1 MATRSLPTELRPV
14 GIAARIRGRPGAIAV
29 IGLVVLAISLVAGVT
44 VGSIQIGVPDTL
56 GVILQRTFG
65 LDLGG
70 HWTAATETIV
80 WELRMP
86 RVLTAAL
93 VGAGLAVAGATFQGI
108 VRNPLADP
116 YVLGTS
122 SGAALGA
129 ALAIILPIGL
139 TVFQFGLVNIWA
151 FIGALSAS
159 LLVFRLGGAGGPG
172 GMTRLLLTGYA
183 VGSILAALLT
193 MAMYVSG
200 ANLRA
205 IFSFLLGGLAAASW
219 ERLLIAAPIILTTCL
234 LVGLRARSL
243 DGLLLGDP
251 AASHLGVDVKRER
264 GILLVLATMTTAAA
278 VAITGLIGFVG
289 LVVPHVVRLLVGAP
303 ARRVVP
309 LSAIFGAILLVLADL
324 VARLLGD
331 LPVGRRDGDPRRP
344 VLPGPAP
351 PDPLGVRA
359 VTAILAA
366 DNVTVA
372 YGDRTILADVSLS
385 MRAGERVA
393 LVGPNGAGKSTLL
406 RVLTGVLEP
415 RAGDVTLRGEAIG
428 TLDRKAVAREIAVV
442 PELVQ
447 VPFAMTRRARSSGS
461 GGCRTI
467 RP

>member
-1 MATRSLPTELRPV
+1 MAARSLSTDLRPV
-14 GIAARIRGRPGAIAV
+14 GLAGRIRGRPGTIALL
-29 IGLVVLAISLVAGVT
+29 GLVVLAISLVAGVT
-44 VGSIQIGVPDTL
+44 VGSIQIGVGDTV
-56 GVILQRTFG
+56 GVILQRTLG

-70 HWTAATETIV
+70 HWTAATQTIV
-80 WELRMP
+80 WELRLP

-151 FIGALSAS
+151 FIGALAAS
-159 LLVFRLGGAGGPG
+159 LLVFRLGGAGGTG

-205 IFSFLLGGLAAASW
+205 IFSFLLGGFAAASW

-243 DGLLLGDP
+243 DGLLLGDA

-324 VARLLGD
+324 VARMLGD
-331 LPVGRRDGDPRRP
+331 LPVG
-344 VLPGPAP
+344 V
-351 PDPLGVRA
+351 VM
-359 VTAILAA
+359 AILGAPFF
-366 DNVTVA
+366 
-372 YGDRTILADVSLS
+372 
-385 MRAGERVA
+385 
-393 LVGPNGAGKSTLL
+393 LVLL
-406 RVLTGVLEP
+406 HQTRSGY
-415 RAGDVTLRGEAIG
+415 
-428 TLDRKAVAREIAVV
+428 
-442 PELVQ
+442 EL
-447 VPFAMTRRARSSGS
+447 
-461 GGCRTI
+461 
-467 RP
+467 

>member
-1 MATRSLPTELRPV
+1 MATRSVPTQLRPV
-14 GIAARIRGRPGAIAV
+14 GLAGRIRGRPGTIAV
-29 IGLVVLAISLVAGVT
+29 VGLVVLAISLVAGVT
-44 VGSIQIGVPDTL
+44 VGSIQIGVADTI
-56 GVILQRTFG
+56 GVILQRTLG

-70 HWTAATETIV
+70 HWTSATGTIV
-80 WELRMP
+80 WELRVP

-129 ALAIILPIGL
+129 ALAILLPIGL

-151 FIGALSAS
+151 FIGALAAS
-159 LLVFRLGGAGGPG
+159 LLVFRLGGAGGTG

-183 VGSILAALLT
+183 VGSVLAALLT

-200 ANLRA
+200 TNLRA

-219 ERLLIAAPIILTTCL
+219 ERLLVAAPIILTTCL

-251 AASHLGVDVKRER
+251 AASHLGIDVKRER

-289 LVVPHVVRLLVGAP
+289 LVVPHVVRLLAGAP

-324 VARLLGD
+324 VARMLGD
-331 LPVGRRDGDPRRP
+331 LPVG
-344 VLPGPAP
+344 V
-351 PDPLGVRA
+351 VM
-359 VTAILAA
+359 AILGAPFF
-366 DNVTVA
+366 
-372 YGDRTILADVSLS
+372 
-385 MRAGERVA
+385 
-393 LVGPNGAGKSTLL
+393 LVLL
-406 RVLTGVLEP
+406 HQTRSGY
-415 RAGDVTLRGEAIG
+415 
-428 TLDRKAVAREIAVV
+428 
-442 PELVQ
+442 EL
-447 VPFAMTRRARSSGS
+447 
-461 GGCRTI
+461 
-467 RP
+467 

>member
-1 MATRSLPTELRPV
+1 MATRSLSTDLRPV
-14 GIAARIRGRPGAIAV
+14 GLAGRIRGRPGTIALL
-29 IGLVVLAISLVAGVT
+29 GLVVLAISLVAGVT
-44 VGSIQIGVPDTL
+44 VGSIQIGVGDTV
-56 GVILQRTFG
+56 GVILQRTLG

-70 HWTAATETIV
+70 HWTAATQTIV
-80 WELRMP
+80 WELRLP

-151 FIGALSAS
+151 FIGALAAS
-159 LLVFRLGGAGGPG
+159 LLVFRLGGAGGTG

-205 IFSFLLGGLAAASW
+205 IFSFLLGGFAAASW

-243 DGLLLGDP
+243 DGLLLGDA

-324 VARLLGD
+324 VARMLGD
-331 LPVGRRDGDPRRP
+331 LPVG
-344 VLPGPAP
+344 V
-351 PDPLGVRA
+351 VM
-359 VTAILAA
+359 AILGAPFF
-366 DNVTVA
+366 
-372 YGDRTILADVSLS
+372 
-385 MRAGERVA
+385 
-393 LVGPNGAGKSTLL
+393 LVLL
-406 RVLTGVLEP
+406 HQTRSGY
-415 RAGDVTLRGEAIG
+415 
-428 TLDRKAVAREIAVV
+428 
-442 PELVQ
+442 EL
-447 VPFAMTRRARSSGS
+447 
-461 GGCRTI
+461 
-467 RP
+467 

>member
-14 GIAARIRGRPGAIAV
+14 GLAGRIRGRPGTIALL
-29 IGLVVLAISLVAGVT
+29 GLVVLAISLVAGVT
-44 VGSIQIGVPDTL
+44 VGSIQIGPTDTL
-56 GVILQRTFG
+56 GVILQRTLG

-86 RVLTAAL
+86 RVLTAAF

-129 ALAIILPIGL
+129 ALAIILPVGL

-151 FIGALSAS
+151 FIGALAAS

-243 DGLLLGDP
+243 DGLLLGDS

-264 GILLVLATMTTAAA
+264 GVLLILATMTTAAA

-331 LPVGRRDGDPRRP
+331 LPVG
-344 VLPGPAP
+344 V
-351 PDPLGVRA
+351 VM
-359 VTAILAA
+359 AILGAPFF
-366 DNVTVA
+366 
-372 YGDRTILADVSLS
+372 
-385 MRAGERVA
+385 
-393 LVGPNGAGKSTLL
+393 LVLL
-406 RVLTGVLEP
+406 HQTRSGY
-415 RAGDVTLRGEAIG
+415 
-428 TLDRKAVAREIAVV
+428 
-442 PELVQ
+442 EL
-447 VPFAMTRRARSSGS
+447 
-461 GGCRTI
+461 
-467 RP
+467 

>member
-1 MATRSLPTELRPV
+1 MAVRTIPAELRPT
-14 GIAARIRGRPGAIAV
+14 GIAGRFRSRPAMVALIGLGLLAIA
-29 IGLVVLAISLVAGVT
+29 LVAGVT
-44 VGSIQIGVPDTL
+44 VGSIAIGPTDTL
-56 GVILQRTFG
+56 GVILKRTVGF
-65 LDLGG
+65 DLGG
-70 HWTAATETIV
+70 HWSAATETIV
-80 WELRMP
+80 WELRLP

-116 YVLGTS
+116 YVLGAS

-129 ALAIILPIGL
+129 ALAILLPVGI
-139 TVFQFGLVNIWA
+139 TVFQFGLVNVWA
-151 FIGALSAS
+151 FIGALGAS

-234 LVGLRARSL
+234 LVGLRARTL
-243 DGLLLGDP
+243 DGLLLGDS

-289 LVVPHVVRLLVGAP
+289 LVVPHVVRLLVGAS

-309 LSAIFGAILLVLADL
+309 ISAIVGAVLLTLADL
-324 VARLLGD
+324 LARLLGD
-331 LPVGRRDGDPRRP
+331 VPVG
-344 VLPGPAP
+344 V
-351 PDPLGVRA
+351 VM
-359 VTAILAA
+359 AIL
-366 DNVTVA
+366 
-372 YGDRTILADVSLS
+372 
-385 MRAGERVA
+385 
-393 LVGPNGAGKSTLL
+393 GAPFFLLLL
-406 RVLTGVLEP
+406 RQTRTGY
-415 RAGDVTLRGEAIG
+415 
-428 TLDRKAVAREIAVV
+428 
-442 PELVQ
+442 EL
-447 VPFAMTRRARSSGS
+447 
-461 GGCRTI
+461 
-467 RP
+467 

>member
-1 MATRSLPTELRPV
+1 MTARTIPGSLRRATLA
-14 GIAARIRGRPGAIAV
+14 GRIRGRTAV
-29 IGLVVLAISLVAGVT
+29 IALIGLAVLAVLMVVGVS
-44 VGSIQIGVPDTL
+44 VGSTQIGPADTL
-56 GVILQRTFG
+56 GVIVYRLTG
-65 LDLGG
+65 LDLGRT
-70 HWTAATETIV
+70 WTQATETIV
-80 WELRMP
+80 WELRLP

-116 YVLGTS
+116 YVLGAS

-129 ALAIILPIGL
+129 ALAILLPVGI
-139 TVFQFGLVNIWA
+139 TVFQFGLVNVWA
-151 FIGALSAS
+151 FVGAIAAA
-159 LLVFRLGGAGGPG
+159 LLVFRLGGSGGPG

-234 LVGLRARSL
+234 LVGLRGRSL
-243 DGLLLGDP
+243 DGLLLGDS

-264 GILLVLATMTTAAA
+264 SALLVLATMTTAAA

-324 VARLLGD
+324 VARMLGD
-331 LPVGRRDGDPRRP
+331 LPVG
-344 VLPGPAP
+344 V
-351 PDPLGVRA
+351 VM
-359 VTAILAA
+359 AILGAPFF
-366 DNVTVA
+366 
-372 YGDRTILADVSLS
+372 
-385 MRAGERVA
+385 
-393 LVGPNGAGKSTLL
+393 LVLL
-406 RVLTGVLEP
+406 HQTRSGY
-415 RAGDVTLRGEAIG
+415 
-428 TLDRKAVAREIAVV
+428 
-442 PELVQ
+442 EL
-447 VPFAMTRRARSSGS
+447 
-461 GGCRTI
+461 
-467 RP
+467 

>member
-14 GIAARIRGRPGAIAV
+14 GLAGRIRSRPAAIAV
-29 IGLVVLAISLVAGVT
+29 LGLAVLAVALLAGVT
-44 VGSIQIGVPDTL
+44 VGSTQIGVSDTV
-56 GVILQRTFG
+56 GVVLQRLFG

-70 HWTAATETIV
+70 HWTTATETIV
-80 WELRMP
+80 WELRVP

-93 VGAGLAVAGATFQGI
+93 VGAGLAVAGETFQGI

-139 TVFQFGLVNIWA
+139 TVFQFGLVNVWA
-151 FIGALSAS
+151 FIGAIAAS

-205 IFSFLLGGLAAASW
+205 IFSFLLGGFAAASW
-219 ERLLIAAPIILTTCL
+219 ERLLIAAPIILTTCV

-243 DGLLLGDP
+243 DGLLLGDS

-309 LSAIFGAILLVLADL
+309 LSAVFGAILLVLADL

-331 LPVGRRDGDPRRP
+331 LPVG
-344 VLPGPAP
+344 V
-351 PDPLGVRA
+351 VM
-359 VTAILAA
+359 AILGAPFF
-366 DNVTVA
+366 
-372 YGDRTILADVSLS
+372 
-385 MRAGERVA
+385 
-393 LVGPNGAGKSTLL
+393 LVLL
-406 RVLTGVLEP
+406 HQNRSGY
-415 RAGDVTLRGEAIG
+415 
-428 TLDRKAVAREIAVV
+428 
-442 PELVQ
+442 EL
-447 VPFAMTRRARSSGS
+447 
-461 GGCRTI
+461 
-467 RP
+467 